1 MHFNRLRGVQ
11 PPLSLQLGTSPIMQ
25 VTDTRFLGMTLDSKL
40 YRTSHIKNLR
50 TRCLKG
56 LQILTC
62 LSHLH
67 WGADRVTL
75 LRVYRSLIRSALDY
89 GCQLCRS
96 ATVSAL
102 KTLDPIHHRVLHIA
116 SEAFRSSPVV
126 SLYAETGESSFQH
139 RRDKLCLQMY
149 VRILGM
155 SNSPAYCA
163 TTSRDTDHLL
173 ASGTH
178 FKPFGYRV
186 RQLLMSLNSPQPAVL
201 PSHEYISPPYAQRP
215 PLRCPGIIHDYHK
228 VRVTL
233 PGTPCNVH

>member
-1 MHFNRLRGVQ
+1 
-11 PPLSLQLGTSPIMQ
+11 
-25 VTDTRFLGMTLDSKL
+25 MTLDSKL

-67 WGADRVTL
+67 WGTDRVTL

-102 KTLDPIHHRVLHIA
+102 KTLDPIHHRLLKL
-116 SEAFRSSPVV
+116 FRSSPVV
-126 SLYAETGESSFQH
+126 SLYAETGESWFQH
-139 RRDKLCLQMY
+139 RRVSCASKCMY
-149 VRILGM
+149 GYFGM

-163 TTSRDTDHLL
+163 TTSCDTDHHL
-173 ASGTH
+173 ASGTY

-201 PSHEYISPPYAQRP
+201 FRALFHIS
-215 PLRCPGIIHDYHK
+215 LLK
-228 VRVTL
+228 
-233 PGTPCNVH
+233 